1 MPGTTKRTGVAVV
14 ADYARAT
21 GTLLPIKPG
30 SEPAGKVPRGIAEQL
45 GLRSSEERGKLG
57 ASEPEVE
64 KLNNNLVV
72 LHDVPCIHALIVRV
86 PYCKSQHSDGGI
98 CTIILANEGTQFQQE
113 RWLIWLV
120 ELDEQ
125 QTDEDRENRKPPG

>member
-1 MPGTTKRTGVAVV
+1 MPGTTKRAGVAVV

-72 LHDVPCIHALIVRV
+72 LHDVPCIHVLIVRGSLIV
-86 PYCKSQHSDGGI
+86 NPNILMVESVQLSWPTEGRNFSKKGGSFG
-98 CTIILANEGTQFQQE
+98 L
-113 RWLIWLV
+113 
-120 ELDEQ
+120 
-125 QTDEDRENRKPPG
+125 